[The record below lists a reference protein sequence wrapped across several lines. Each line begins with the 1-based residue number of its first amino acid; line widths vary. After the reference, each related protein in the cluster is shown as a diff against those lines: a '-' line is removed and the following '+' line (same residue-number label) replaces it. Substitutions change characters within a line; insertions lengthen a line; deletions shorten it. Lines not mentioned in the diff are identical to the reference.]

1 MQPKTFVFRDAGES
15 RVEKGRMEE
24 DRMEKGRM
32 EESRVEKGQK
42 MLRINCK

>member
-1 MQPKTFVFRDAGES
+1 MQPKAFVFRNAGES
-15 RVEKGRMEE
+15 RV
-24 DRMEKGRM
+24 EKGRM